1 MAQGCL
7 RQHYA
12 SRVCICIV
20 SLSNSQHGVF
30 IFFDILPRLLIRTAP
45 AANLRAVDS
54 VPVVITAAA
63 SGPPL
68 PIAVSPVQL
77 AAIIARNALRFRVV
91 EVFGFRV

>member
-1 MAQGCL
+1 MISLLLPFVAQGCL
-7 RQHYA
+7 RQRYA

-20 SLSNSQHGVF
+20 RSSNSQHGVF
-30 IFFDILPRLLIRTAP
+30 IFFDISSGLLIRTAP

-68 PIAVSPVQL
+68 PIAMSPVQF
-77 AAIIARNALRFRVV
+77 AAIIARNALRF
-91 EVFGFRV
+91 